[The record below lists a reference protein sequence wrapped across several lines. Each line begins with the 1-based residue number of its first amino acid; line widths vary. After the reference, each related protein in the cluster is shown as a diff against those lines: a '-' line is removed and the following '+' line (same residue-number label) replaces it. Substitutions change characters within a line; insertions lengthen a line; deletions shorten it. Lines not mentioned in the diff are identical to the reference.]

1 MIDRRGKWDDQE
13 EKEGDREVKRYDQ
26 TKKM

>member
-1 MIDRRGKWDDQE
+1 VKWDDQE
-13 EKEGDREVKRYDQ
+13 EKEGDREVKRYNR